1 MEHHWIL
8 IFFIKFIVIC
18 KGDDLEILYYILL
31 SVFVIVSFLLVLVIL
46 MQTSKT
52 GGMGAGIGGN
62 AAMNQAFGVEGA
74 DKLLVKI
81 TSVLAF
87 IFMAIALS
95 LVKISPVVSSGQ
107 PIIEQKSDGPAED
120 ISPDTEDAD
129 NSTDDSN
136 VDTNDANLNSESN
149 ESTE

>member
-1 MEHHWIL
+1 MAHHWIL

-52 GGMGAGIGGN
+52 GGMGAGIGGS

-107 PIIEQKSDGPAED
+107 PLIEQKSDEPTEENT
-120 ISPDTEDAD
+120 SSDTD
-129 NSTDDSN
+129 NSNDDSN
-136 VDTNDANLNSESN
+136 VDTNDANLDSESN
-149 ESTE
+149 ESNE

>member
-1 MEHHWIL
+1 
-8 IFFIKFIVIC
+8 
-18 KGDDLEILYYILL
+18 
-31 SVFVIVSFLLVLVIL
+31 

-52 GGMGAGIGGN
+52 GGMGAGIGGS

-95 LVKISPVVSSGQ
+95 LVKISDFNT
-107 PIIEQKSDGPAED
+107 IADDGYFDE
-120 ISPDTEDAD
+120 IGTSKTSMDAD
-129 NSTDDSN
+129 ENS
-136 VDTNDANLNSESN
+136 SESLPTSESSN
-149 ESTE
+149 EDDK